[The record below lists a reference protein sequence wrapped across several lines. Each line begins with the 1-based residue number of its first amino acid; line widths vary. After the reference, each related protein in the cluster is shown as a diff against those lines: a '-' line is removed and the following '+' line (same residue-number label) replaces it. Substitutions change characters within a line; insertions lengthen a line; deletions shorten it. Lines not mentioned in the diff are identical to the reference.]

1 MSGRIIGLYR
11 LLERT
16 VNPSKI
22 LNALISDNLVSDPNG
37 ARGRLLK
44 EAARLFR
51 DKGYE
56 RTTVRDLAAAVGI
69 QSGSLFHHFRT
80 KEEILKAV
88 MVETIRLNTALMQ
101 AAMDAAKTN
110 QDKLRALVRAELES
124 VNGQTGEAMAVLV
137 FEWRSLSEES
147 QVEVLELRD
156 IYEQLW
162 LDALEALKQEGRLLA
177 EPFVVRRMLTGA
189 LSWTVTWYRPERGGL
204 SLDGLTDQTMA
215 MMGFAPEA

>member
-1 MSGRIIGLYR
+1 
-11 LLERT
+11 
-16 VNPSKI
+16 VNHPDI
-22 LNALISDNLVSDPNG
+22 LQALIADNLVSDPAG

-88 MVETIRLNTALMQ
+88 MVETIHLNTALMQ
-101 AAMDAAKTN
+101 AATEVADSAR
-110 QDKLRALVRAELES
+110 DKLRALIRAELES

-137 FEWRSLSEES
+137 FEWRSLSIDAQAEI
-147 QVEVLELRD
+147 LKLRD

-162 LDALEALKQEGRLLA
+162 LDVLGSLKQEGDLEA
-177 EPFVVRRMLTGA
+177 DPFVVRRMLTGA
-189 LSWTVTWYRPERGGL
+189 LSWTVTWYKPGRGGL
-204 SLDGLTDQTMA
+204 SLDKLTDEIMA
-215 MMGFAPEA
+215 MMALKRP

>member
-1 MSGRIIGLYR
+1 MNQNVI
-11 LLERT
+11 LESL
-16 VNPSKI
+16 V
-22 LNALISDNLVSDPNG
+22 ADNLVSDPSS

-88 MVETIRLNTALMQ
+88 MVETIQLNTAVMQ
-101 AAMDAAKTN
+101 GAMDQAETDR
-110 QDKLRALVRAELES
+110 DKLHALILSELES
-124 VNGQTGEAMAVLV
+124 INGQTGEAMAVLV
-137 FEWRSLSEES
+137 YEWRSLSKEGQE
-147 QVEVLELRD
+147 EVLALRD

-162 LDALEALKQEGRLLA
+162 LDVLTSLA
-177 EPFVVRRMLTGA
+177 AQGVIRADPFVTRRMLTGA
-189 LSWTVTWYRPERGGL
+189 LSWTVTWYRVDGGMTL
-204 SLDGLTDQTMA
+204 SDLTGQVIAMLGLDQK
-215 MMGFAPEA
+215 PS

>member
-1 MSGRIIGLYR
+1 
-11 LLERT
+11 
-16 VNPSKI
+16 VNQDSI
-22 LNALISDNLVSDPNG
+22 LRSLVADNLVSDPAG
-37 ARGRLLK
+37 ARGRLLH
-44 EAARLFR
+44 EAAKLFR

-101 AAMDAAKTN
+101 AAVDAASTHR
-110 QDKLRALVRAELES
+110 DKLQALIRAELES
-124 VNGQTGEAMAVLV
+124 INGQTGEAMAVLV

-147 QVEVLELRD
+147 QAYVLELRD

-162 LDALEALKQEGRLLA
+162 LDVLEALRQDGVLA
-177 EPFVVRRMLTGA
+177 ADPFVVRRMLTGA
-189 LSWTVTWYRPERGGL
+189 LSWT
-204 SLDGLTDQTMA
+204 
-215 MMGFAPEA
+215 

>member
-1 MSGRIIGLYR
+1 VSQ
-11 LLERT
+11 
-16 VNPSKI
+16 NQI
-22 LNALISDNLVSDPNG
+22 LQSLIAENLVSDPNG

-51 DKGYE
+51 EKGYE

-101 AAMDAAKTN
+101 AAMEAADTPK
-110 QDKLRALVRAELES
+110 DKLRALVRAELES
-124 VNGQTGEAMAVLV
+124 INGQTGEAMAVLV
-137 FEWRSLSEES
+137 FEWRSLSEQS
-147 QVEVLELRD
+147 RADVLELRD
-156 IYEQLW
+156 IYEALW
-162 LDALEALKQEGRLLA
+162 LDVLGALRDQGRLLA

-204 SLDGLTDQTMA
+204 TLDGLTDQVMA
-215 MMGFAPEA
+215 MLGFPATS

>member
-1 MSGRIIGLYR
+1 MALVSQ
-11 LLERT
+11 
-16 VNPSKI
+16 NQI
-22 LNALISDNLVSDPNG
+22 LQSLIAENLVSDPQG

-51 DKGYE
+51 EKGYE

-101 AAMDAAKTN
+101 AAMEAAETPK
-110 QDKLRALVRAELES
+110 DKLRALVRAELES
-124 VNGQTGEAMAVLV
+124 INGQTGEAMAVLV
-137 FEWRSLSEES
+137 FEWRSLSADS
-147 QVEVLELRD
+147 QADVLELRD
-156 IYEQLW
+156 IYEALW
-162 LDALEALKQEGRLLA
+162 LDVLGVLRDQGRLLA

-204 SLDGLTDQTMA
+204 TLDGLTDQVMA
-215 MMGFAPEA
+215 MLGFPATP

>member
-1 MSGRIIGLYR
+1 MNQDS
-11 LLERT
+11 
-16 VNPSKI
+16 I
-22 LNALISDNLVSDPNG
+22 LRSLIADNLVSDPAS
-37 ARGRLLK
+37 ARGRLLH

-101 AAMDAAKTN
+101 AAVDEA
-110 QDKLRALVRAELES
+110 QSHRDKLQALVRAELES
-124 VNGQTGEAMAVLV
+124 INGQTGEAMAVLV
-137 FEWRSLSEES
+137 FEWRSLSEAS
-147 QVEVLELRD
+147 QAYVLELRD

-162 LDALEALKQEGRLLA
+162 LDVLDALRQEGMLAA

-189 LSWTVTWYRPERGGL
+189 LSWTVTWYRPDGGL
-204 SLDGLTDQTMA
+204 TLDDLTGQVVA
-215 MMGFAPEA
+215 MMGLTAPVT

>member
-1 MSGRIIGLYR
+1 M
-11 LLERT
+11 T
-16 VNPSKI
+16 QDAI
-22 LNALISDNLVSDPNG
+22 LHSLIAENLVSDPAG
-37 ARGRLLK
+37 ARGRLLR

-101 AAMDAAKTN
+101 AAMDAESTPRR
-110 QDKLRALVRAELES
+110 KLRALIRAELEFI
-124 VNGQTGEAMAVLV
+124 NGQTGEAMAVLV
-137 FEWRSLSEES
+137 YEWRSLSEAS
-147 QVEVLELRD
+147 QAEVLELRD

-162 LDALEALKQEGRLLA
+162 LDVLTTMKSEGQLKA

-189 LSWTVTWYRPERGGL
+189 LSWTVTWYRPDGGL
-204 SLDGLTDQTMA
+204 SLDGLTDQVIA
-215 MMGFAPEA
+215 MMGLAE

>member
-1 MSGRIIGLYR
+1 
-11 LLERT
+11 
-16 VNPSKI
+16 VNQDSI
-22 LNALISDNLVSDPNG
+22 LRSLVADNLVSDPAG
-37 ARGRLLK
+37 ARGRLLH
-44 EAARLFR
+44 EAAKLFR

-101 AAMDAAKTN
+101 AAVDAASTHR
-110 QDKLRALVRAELES
+110 DKLQALIRAELES
-124 VNGQTGEAMAVLV
+124 INGQTGEAMAVLV

-147 QVEVLELRD
+147 QAYVLELRD

-162 LDALEALKQEGRLLA
+162 LDVLETLRQDGVLA
-177 EPFVVRRMLTGA
+177 ADPFVVRRMLTGA
-189 LSWTVTWYRPERGGL
+189 LSWTVTWYRPDGGL
-204 SLDGLTDQTMA
+204 TLDDLTAQVVA
-215 MMGFAPEA
+215 MMGLTTP

>member
-1 MSGRIIGLYR
+1 MCSSVPW
-11 LLERT
+11 LENT
-16 VNPSKI
+16 VNQDSI
-22 LNALISDNLVSDPNG
+22 LRSLVADNLVSDPAG
-37 ARGRLLK
+37 ARGRLLH
-44 EAARLFR
+44 EAAKLFR

-101 AAMDAAKTN
+101 AAVDAASTHR
-110 QDKLRALVRAELES
+110 DKLQALIRAELES
-124 VNGQTGEAMAVLV
+124 INGQTGEAMAVLV

-147 QVEVLELRD
+147 QAYVLELRD

-162 LDALEALKQEGRLLA
+162 LDVLETLRQDGVLA
-177 EPFVVRRMLTGA
+177 ADPFVVRRMLTGA
-189 LSWTVTWYRPERGGL
+189 LSWTVTWYRPDGGL
-204 SLDGLTDQTMA
+204 TLDDLTAQVVA
-215 MMGFAPEA
+215 MMGLTTP